1 MLGTHRDKKRVLD
14 SLELELQMAVSCPA
28 RLPGTELDSS
38 GKTANTHF
46 ALSPAQSFLFK
57 ESALCKQCFEFP
69 SVLALCMASIPSLT
83 HFLERAFIQF
93 LQTCE
98 IPSLLSVLAPSFT
111 R

>member
-1 MLGTHRDKKRVLD
+1 
-14 SLELELQMAVSCPA
+14 
-28 RLPGTELDSS
+28 
-38 GKTANTHF
+38 
-46 ALSPAQSFLFK
+46 
-57 ESALCKQCFEFP
+57 
-69 SVLALCMASIPSLT
+69 VLALCMASIPSLT